1 MTSQNMVV
9 SSLNCWLDLAA
20 SRGLCASSAELAES
34 CEDIPAQEDA
44 MLQVSVPAGRIYPSV
59 AWLSLAIEPGKGRCA
74 EHPEGFCSLLFRVCR
89 CVLEPPKFSR
99 GIVAPGQLFLGLSS
113 TWRCTPRPDMVL
125 TVHPGRIIRIPNSG
139 FWIYMKEP
147 LLV

>member
-20 SRGLCASSAELAES
+20 SRGFCASSAELAES

-74 EHPEGFCSLLFRVCR
+74 EHPDGFCTLLFRVCR

-99 GIVAPGQLFLGLSS
+99 GIVALGLFSWVFQVLGSAVVNFLCAPPTKCCRTKQKHISS
-113 TWRCTPRPDMVL
+113 ESSW
-125 TVHPGRIIRIPNSG
+125 
-139 FWIYMKEP
+139 
-147 LLV
+147 